1 MLSDMLHFMQPE
13 MVFTLLLLTTIAWI
27 AIPFIPALFE
37 LLRPRD
43 AAPLNAVGQDAG
55 KLTYFATSFTERMT
69 SEGLLGTSVPPKLS
83 DGTKV
88 RVHNTMEPL
97 VTSRAPITD
106 VVVMMDDTPLPDGAS
121 IATECLARRTFH
133 SGANG
138 TYRAILGQR
147 DVQLGAGSTVLRW
160 VHANGRL
167 EAATGSRLLGRAT
180 SDREILMEPGVQF
193 DRLDA
198 PMVRVGGGG
207 TMETPI
213 MPTSA
218 YAPFVPDHAIA
229 LGHGYWRVTG
239 DLVVPTDMSLA
250 GSVIVRGN
258 VVVSEGARIEGS
270 IKAHGTIHVKP
281 AAVIMGAVTARG
293 RIVIEDGARL
303 SGPVISETKVTM
315 GSSVVGIASHRTTV
329 TAPRV
334 ELRSGA
340 TVYGAVMAA
349 DGGLTVK
356 PPTPTTLGA
365 QQLGVWPAS

>member
-1 MLSDMLHFMQPE
+1 MGNDMLTMLSPE
-13 MVFTLLLLTTIAWI
+13 LVFTLVLTGTILWI
-27 AIPFIPALFE
+27 AVPFVPALME

-69 SEGLLGTSVPPKLS
+69 SEGLLGTSVPPRLS

-97 VTSRAPITD
+97 AVSREPITD
-106 VVVMMDDTPLPDGAS
+106 VVVLMDDTPLPNGAS

-133 SGANG
+133 SGSDG

-167 EAATGSRLLGRAT
+167 EAATRSRLLGRAT
-180 SDREILMEPGVQF
+180 SDREILLEPEVQF

-207 TMETPI
+207 TFETPI
-213 MPTSA
+213 LPTSA
-218 YAPFVPDHAIA
+218 YAPFVPENAIA
-229 LGHGYWRVTG
+229 LGHGYWRVSG
-239 DLVVPTDMSLA
+239 NLVVPADMSLA

-258 VVVSEGARIEGS
+258 LVVSEGARIEGS
-270 IKAHGTIHVKP
+270 IKAHGTIHVKTG
-281 AAVIMGAVTARG
+281 AVIMGAVTARG

-303 SGPVISETKVTM
+303 SGPVISEIKITI
-315 GSSVVGIASHRTTV
+315 GSSVVGIASKRTTV

-349 DGGLTVK
+349 DGGVT
-356 PPTPTTLGA
+356 A
-365 QQLGVWPAS
+365 YQR